1 MFVNTYYYYR
11 TSIIISI
18 FIYIIYNS
26 NSCMGNNKSKIS
38 QSYNPTLAGW
48 ERISTIEDIS
58 IWKNATTQE

>member
-1 MFVNTYYYYR
+1 
-11 TSIIISI
+11 
-18 FIYIIYNS
+18 
-26 NSCMGNNKSKIS
+26 MGNNKSKIS